1 MSLEENKALV
11 RRAYEG
17 GMNHKDM
24 RVIDE
29 VFVQD
34 YVFHSP
40 GLAPIRGLEAFKQ
53 ALGAFLSA
61 FPDIQ
66 FVVDDQLA
74 EGDKVTTRWTGRG
87 THGGEYGG
95 FPVATRVIP
104 PSGRPVTFTATD
116 IYYFIDGKIVE
127 EWNTLD
133 TVVILQQIGVVTVP
147 SQP

>member
-11 RRAYEG
+11 RRAYEV

-29 VFVQD
+29 VFAHD
-34 YVFHSP
+34 YVVRYP
-40 GLAPIRGLEAFKQ
+40 GVAPIRGLEAAKQ

-61 FPDIQ
+61 FPDMQ
-66 FVVDDQLA
+66 FIVDDQLA
-74 EGDKVTTRWTGRG
+74 EGDKVKTRWTGRG
-87 THGGEYGG
+87 THSGEYRG
-95 FPVATRVIP
+95 FPVATSVVP

-116 IYYFIDGKIVE
+116 IYRIVDGKIVE
-127 EWNTLD
+127 EWNTLE

-147 SQP
+147 S